1 MKTPML
7 LLAVLMIALL
17 AAGANAQVSEPGSEP
32 GSGPGSENGSGVC
45 RFIDEDGDGF
55 NDLAPD
61 ADGDGIP
68 NGLDPDYVKPEDGT
82 GLMNRWAR
90 RYGELFRRYFGEEMV
105 AAMNGAGGHEYGP
118 GDGTGTGTGPGDGTG
133 FGPGTG
139 AGDCPG
145 TGDGEGSGSAQQV
158 QERRGG
164 RR

>member
-1 MKTPML
+1 MKTPIL
-7 LLAVLMIALL
+7 FLLTIILTALLAV
-17 AAGANAQVSEPGSEP
+17 GANAQDF
-32 GSGPGSENGSGVC
+32 GPGNGTGEC
-45 RFIDEDGDGF
+45 RFVDEDGDGF

-82 GLMNRWAR
+82 GMMNRWAHK
-90 RYGELFRRYFGEEMV
+90 YGELFRKYFGEDVV
-105 AAMNGAGGHEYGP
+105 AGMNGMDGHRYGP
-118 GDGTGTGTGPGDGTG
+118 ADGTGTGAGPGDGTG

-139 AGDCPG
+139 AGDSPG
-145 TGDGEGSGSAQQV
+145 EGDGSGSPQQT